1 MTRTKASILLILIT
15 FILYFLVVSF
25 GNISSATEK
34 DKIVIALDPGHGGIQ
49 PGAVNGSL
57 LEKNLT
63 LKVANYIK
71 EYLSEYDNVE
81 VGLTHNGLPSNQEL
95 EIFDRGVYARNINAD
110 MLISLHFN
118 SSDSSSPNGAEVY
131 VTACK
136 ALPKYNENCTAL
148 ANKILNNIAKLGI
161 KNNGVKTRVITG
173 DKTDIYY
180 PGCPADW
187 DGPIRYAM
195 RGTMIDNGVTS
206 VLKDGKKVKVSA
218 DTSADVKNGEGVP
231 GILIE
236 HCYIKSDAKYID
248 SEEDIKALAK
258 ADADG
263 IIEHFGLT
271 KEKEVT
277 VQKDEEGKLV
287 LTGPEVGKAELI
299 KNISE
304 ATVTTQDGKAVEG
317 DTLATGYKVKA
328 GNKTYQV
335 VKLGD
340 INGDGKVTVNDSLR
354 ILRYCAKE
362 VTLEGVFL
370 RAVDANRD
378 GKYTVNDSLRI
389 LNYKANISE
398 IKL

>member
-1 MTRTKASILLILIT
+1 MGKTKIFMLLILAI
-15 FILYFLVVSF
+15 FILCFLVTSFKNVSLASE
-25 GNISSATEK
+25 NN
-34 DKIVIALDPGHGGIQ
+34 KIIIALDPGHGGKQ

-57 LEKNLT
+57 VEKNLT

-95 EIFDRGVYARNINAD
+95 EIFDRGVYARNIKAD

-118 SSDSSSPNGAEVY
+118 SSTSSEPNGAEVY
-131 VTACK
+131 VTNCD
-136 ALPKYNENCTAL
+136 ALPKYKENCTSL
-148 ANKILNNIAKLGI
+148 ANKVLNNISKLGI
-161 KNNGVKTRVITG
+161 KNNGVKTRVIEG

-195 RGTMIDNGVTS
+195 RGTMIDKGITSIMKNGQ
-206 VLKDGKKVKVSA
+206 KVQVSA

-236 HCYIKSDAKYID
+236 HCYINNDKQYID
-248 SEEDIKALAK
+248 TEEKIKALAK
-258 ADADG
+258 ADADA
-263 IIEHFGLT
+263 IIEHYGLK
-271 KEKEVT
+271 KESKVT
-277 VQKDEEGKLV
+277 VKKDEEKKIVLV
-287 LTGPEVGKAELI
+287 EPQVGKKELLKYLPNAI
-299 KNISE
+299 VTKNDGKNIEDDS
-304 ATVTTQDGKAVEG
+304 
-317 DTLATGYKVKA
+317 LATDYIVKDS
-328 GNKTYQV
+328 NKTYQL

-340 INGDGKVTVNDSLR
+340 VNGDGKVTVNDSLR
-354 ILRYCAKE
+354 ILRYCSKE
-362 VTLEGVFL
+362 ITLEGSFL
-370 RAVDANRD
+370 QAIDVNRD
-378 GKYTVNDSLRI
+378 DKYTVKDSLRI